1 MDAIELTLV
10 DASYQGDLR
19 RNGRKFNAFCILSYI
34 ADGLDF
40 SWAIWHMP
48 RQTSSIN
55 LTNRR
60 VIMSAGGGDWRT
72 AH

>member
-1 MDAIELTLV
+1 MGENLM
-10 DASYQGDLR
+10 R
-19 RNGRKFNAFCILSYI
+19 FAFSPNI